1 MLIDGKTQLEFAI
14 QALED
19 IANPI
24 GALQRYAK
32 EQGRQLDGHMAVQLS
47 KNPGYPER
55 TCRRRAGYP
64 AAAGTRQSSVGSE
77 RCLKQVTKTARR

>member
-1 MLIDGKTQLEFAI
+1 MLIGGKTELEFAI

-32 EQGRQLDGHMAVQLS
+32 AQGRQLDGHMAVQLS
-47 KNPGYPER
+47 KDPGYIKGM
-55 TCRRRAGYP
+55 ASDAL
-64 AAAGTRQSSVGSE
+64 AALGRKS
-77 RCLKQVTKTARR
+77 R

>member
-1 MLIDGKTQLEFAI
+1 MLVGGKTELEFAI

-32 EQGRQLDGHMAVQLS
+32 SQGRQLDGRVAVQLS
-47 KNPGYPER
+47 KDPGYLKGMASDALA
-55 TCRRRAGYP
+55 TLGRRVP
-64 AAAGTRQSSVGSE
+64 
-77 RCLKQVTKTARR
+77 

>member
-1 MLIDGKTQLEFAI
+1 MMIGGKTELEFAI

-32 EQGRQLDGHMAVQLS
+32 EQGRQLDGYIAVQLS
-47 KNPGYPER
+47 KD
-55 TCRRRAGYP
+55 P
-64 AAAGTRQSSVGSE
+64 AYIKGMASDALAALGR
-77 RCLKQVTKTARR
+77 KAR

>member
-1 MLIDGKTQLEFAI
+1 MLIGGKTELEFAI

-47 KNPGYPER
+47 KDPYFIQGMASDALAVLGRPSR
-55 TCRRRAGYP
+55 
-64 AAAGTRQSSVGSE
+64 
-77 RCLKQVTKTARR
+77 

>member
-47 KNPGYPER
+47 KNPGYLSGLASDALAILR
-55 TCRRRAGYP
+55 QP
-64 AAAGTRQSSVGSE
+64 APDSHQ
-77 RCLKQVTKTARR
+77 